1 MTCAL
6 FKGYALKVEKSI
18 ILRKHYLLQHIQ
30 IFLLSPKGKYLDV
43 FFFPLR
49 GTGKIAYT
57 KRTYGGTPMSAFC

>member
-18 ILRKHYLLQHIQ
+18 IL
-30 IFLLSPKGKYLDV
+30 LSPKGKYLAV

-49 GTGKIAYT
+49 GTVPLTMLYTEYARKIAYT
-57 KRTYGGTPMSAFC
+57 KRTYGGTPMSALC